1 MNAVHE
7 PPPTSHDRHDPIAAI
22 MALAY
27 DLAGIRLGDMKR
39 PLVEGRLGKRLRQL
53 GCDMKTYAQRCRED
67 TCEQTILIDLLTTNH
82 SAWRREPAHFDDLEN
97 RVIPAIAARQ
107 KNAARPKLRIWCA
120 AAATGEEPYTLALSL
135 IRAIPDIARW
145 DALILATDIST
156 RALARAKAGLYPQDR
171 VAPLSPGDH
180 ALALAPH
187 DAGPPKIYT
196 VRDEL
201 RNLVQFARMNLMD
214 EWPMKGPFDAIF
226 CRNVMIYFDHET
238 QSRLVN
244 RMAGLLVRGGT
255 LYVGHSESLAN
266 IRHPLTGLRPATYV
280 A

>member
-1 MNAVHE
+1 MRE
-7 PPPTSHDRHDPIAAI
+7 SSPSSLDRRDPVAAI
-22 MALAY
+22 MDLAY

-67 TCEQTILIDLLTTNH
+67 VCEQTILIDLLTTNH
-82 SAWRREPAHFDDLEN
+82 SAWRREPAHFEDLET
-97 RVIPAIAARQ
+97 RVLPAIIARQ
-107 KNAARPKLRIWCA
+107 KNMPRPKLRIWCA

-156 RALARAKAGLYPQDR
+156 RALARAKAGIYTQER
-171 VAPLSPGDH
+171 VAPLPPSDH
-180 ALALAPH
+180 ALALAVH
-187 DAGPPKIYT
+187 EVGPPKVYT
-196 VRDEL
+196 VRHEL
-201 RNLVQFARMNLMD
+201 RSLIQFARMNLMD

-238 QSRLVN
+238 QTRLVN
-244 RMAGLLVRGGT
+244 RMAALLPKGGT

-266 IRHPLTGLRPATYV
+266 IRHPLTGLRPAAYV